1 MDNID
6 KKILEE
12 LQKNSSIPL
21 SELSKKVGLS
31 NTPCW
36 NRIKKLEEEKIIKSK
51 SIIIDNKKINLPITV
66 FLSISIQNHTE
77 QWLKNFEKI
86 QNLLNLKCLG
96 SKFKIF
102 VLGKIVN
109 KFLFRIFNLEKQF
122 FSQLFFRL
130 VQNFFLRLNS
140 TINSLPLKKLHE
152 IRFKYYICNEFRLN
166 NFLFNGNKKKRLYP

>member
-12 LQKNSSIPL
+12 LQKNSSQPL

-51 SIIIDNKKINLPITV
+51 SIILDNKKINLPITV

-77 QWLKNFEKI
+77 VWLKNFQK
-86 QNLLNLKCLG
+86 
-96 SKFKIF
+96 
-102 VLGKIVN
+102 VVN
-109 KFLFRIFNLEKQF
+109 KYDQIIEVH
-122 FSQLFFRL
+122 RL
-130 VQNFFLRLNS
+130 TGSNSDYQITILSPSIEEYDKFQQSLIKEIECTNMSSHISLQTIKKNDKYPLNF
-140 TINSLPLKKLHE
+140 I
-152 IRFKYYICNEFRLN
+152 
-166 NFLFNGNKKKRLYP
+166 

>member
-1 MDNID
+1 MDYID

-12 LQKNSSIPL
+12 LQKNSSQPL

-77 QWLKNFEKI
+77 RWLKNFEKI
-86 QNLLNLKCLG
+86 
-96 SKFKIF
+96 
-102 VLGKIVN
+102 VN
-109 KFLFRIFNLEKQF
+109 KYDQIIEVH
-122 FSQLFFRL
+122 RL
-130 VQNFFLRLNS
+130 TGSNSDYQITILSPSIEEYDKFQQRLIKEIECTNMS
-140 TINSLPLKKLHE
+140 SHISLQTIKKNYKYPLDF
-152 IRFKYYICNEFRLN
+152 I
-166 NFLFNGNKKKRLYP
+166 

>member
-1 MDNID
+1 MRIDSID

-12 LQKNSSIPL
+12 LQKNSSIPI

-77 QWLKNFEKI
+77 EWLKNFEKI
-86 QNLLNLKCLG
+86 
-96 SKFKIF
+96 
-102 VLGKIVN
+102 VN
-109 KFLFRIFNLEKQF
+109 KYDQIIEVHRLTGSNSDYQITILSPSIEEYDKFQ
-122 FSQLFFRL
+122 QLL
-130 VQNFFLRLNS
+130 IKEIECTNMSSHISLQTIKKNYKYPLN
-140 TINSLPLKKLHE
+140 
-152 IRFKYYICNEFRLN
+152 YI
-166 NFLFNGNKKKRLYP
+166 